1 MVLLLVNSL
10 AGCLIASILLE
21 NMKVKQVK
29 LADTSKLKKP
39 HNFQY
44 PQTSLAKNFYRMYKY
59 MYVQTCSGTRAED
72 ILKNLH
78 QIVVDKHLKK
88 ILIQM
93 SVIISHNN
101 DTKLGIAYLKTHFSH
116 EEGMILIGILEGSL
130 VSGLSKESFLRLDHM
145 LFQKYLAQ
153 MRKDTKKIRKK
164 YFAAVVCFVISASG
178 VIFLPLIDQMFQSA
192 QIIFR

>member
-1 MVLLLVNSL
+1 
-10 AGCLIASILLE
+10 
-21 NMKVKQVK
+21 
-29 LADTSKLKKP
+29 
-39 HNFQY
+39 
-44 PQTSLAKNFYRMYKY
+44 
-59 MYVQTCSGTRAED
+59 
-72 ILKNLH
+72 
-78 QIVVDKHLKK
+78 
-88 ILIQM
+88 M

-101 DTKLGIAYLKTHFSH
+101 DTQPGIAYLKTHFSH

-130 VSGLSKESFLRLDHM
+130 ISGLSKESFLRLDHM